1 MAEPW
6 ERFYSGTVVFG
17 SPLIRL
23 GFRLEGG
30 LPDLPDG
37 RLVVAANHFSFID
50 PVMVGYAIQRP
61 MRYLAVQGVF
71 DHSEFLAK
79 LITRYGAVP
88 LRNEGV
94 PLQAMR
100 IARDHLTADGTV
112 GIFPEG
118 KRVAEWGEERAK
130 LGASWL
136 ALKTGSPVLPVFIHG
151 SQATLSVTNP
161 QFRFVPVGLRFGD
174 VIEPTFTADR
184 RGMWQMA
191 EEWERSM
198 ENLAAQNPIA
208 GKGLRFGKSQ
218 GVL

>member
-1 MAEPW
+1 VADRW
-6 ERFYSGTVVFG
+6 ERNYRGTVAFG
-17 SPLIRL
+17 SPFIRL

-30 LPDLPDG
+30 YPDLPDG

-50 PVMVGYAIQRP
+50 PVMVGYAIRRP

-71 DHSEFLAK
+71 DHSTFLAN
-79 LITRYGAVP
+79 LITQFGAVP

-100 IARDHLTADGTV
+100 LARDHLLDDGTV

-118 KRVAEWGEERAK
+118 KRVAEWGDERAK
-130 LGASWL
+130 LGAAWL

-151 SQATLSVTNP
+151 SDATLSLRHP
-161 QFRFVPVGLRFGD
+161 QFRFVPVGVRFGE
-174 VIEPTFTADR
+174 VIEPSFPADR
-184 RGMWQMA
+184 AGMWQLSEA
-191 EEWERSM
+191 WEHQM
-198 ENLAAQNPIA
+198 HGLAAHNPIE

-218 GVL
+218 RVL

>member
-1 MAEPW
+1 MAERW
-6 ERFYSGTVVFG
+6 ERFYSGTVKYGRPFIG
-17 SPLIRL
+17 AA
-23 GFRLEGG
+23 FRLEGEA
-30 LPDLPDG
+30 PDLPDG

-50 PVMVGYAIQRP
+50 PVMVGHAIERP

-79 LITRYGAVP
+79 LITRYGAVA

-100 IARDHLTADGTV
+100 TARDHLVADGTV

-118 KRVAEWGEERAK
+118 KRVAQWGEERAK

-161 QFRFVPVGLRFGD
+161 QFRFVPVGLRFGE
-174 VIEPTFTADR
+174 VIEPNFPVDR
-184 RGMWQMA
+184 EGMWQMA
-191 EEWERSM
+191 EEWERRM
-198 ENLAAQNPIA
+198 EGLAAQNPIA
-208 GKGLRFGKSQ
+208 GKGVRFGRSQ

>member
-6 ERFYSGTVVFG
+6 ERFYAGTVTFG
-17 SPLIRL
+17 SPLIRF
-23 GFRLEGG
+23 GFRLEGD
-30 LPDLPDG
+30 LPEVPDG

-50 PVMVGYAIQRP
+50 PVMVGYAIKRP

-94 PLQAMR
+94 PLQALR
-100 IARDHLTADGTV
+100 TAHDHLVADGTV

-118 KRVAEWGEERAK
+118 KRVEQWGDERAK

-161 QFRFVPVGLRFGD
+161 QFRFVPVGLRFGE
-174 VIEPTFTADR
+174 VIEPTFSVDR
-184 RGMWQMA
+184 EGMWQMA
-191 EEWERSM
+191 EEWERQM
-198 ENLAAQNPIA
+198 HALAAQNPIA
-208 GKGLRFGKSQ
+208 GKGLRFGRSQ

>member
-1 MAEPW
+1 M
-6 ERFYSGTVVFG
+6 
-17 SPLIRL
+17 
-23 GFRLEGG
+23 
-30 LPDLPDG
+30 PDLPDG

-50 PVMVGYAIQRP
+50 PVMVGHAIGRP

-71 DHSEFLAK
+71 DHSAFLAN

-94 PLQAMR
+94 PLRAMR
-100 IARDHLTADGTV
+100 IARDHLAAEGMV

-118 KRVAEWGEERAK
+118 KRVAEWGEEPAK

-136 ALKTGSPVLPVFIHG
+136 ALRTGSPVLPVFIHG

-161 QFRFVPVGLRFGD
+161 QFRFVPVGLRFGEL
-174 VIEPTFTADR
+174 IEPTYPVDR
-184 RGMWQMA
+184 EGMRQMA
-191 EEWERSM
+191 EEWERRM
-198 ENLAAQNPIA
+198 AELAAQNPIE
-208 GKGLRFGKSQ
+208 GTGLRFGRSH